1 MKMIKSEVPS
11 NCPKGVVAS
20 VSAKVGDVM
29 QANVPGE
36 LPRGERQVI
45 NTKRTLK
52 FSSDDGMD
60 ELYSVMQ
67 QAKANNSYVRDIKTS
82 PDPAIVIASDGQL
95 DDLVRFCAPLAG
107 VESCAMTVGPTF
119 NLGEFECTP
128 TTYRHLMV
136 QTRRY
141 KTYPVFVGPILIHY
155 RKNFSTFLHFS
166 SALVALRKDLQY
178 LRVFGSDGE
187 KALINAFMHEFRF
200 AIHLHC
206 SIHARNNIKKNL
218 RERRLPELVVNEIT
232 DEIFGK
238 QVGSSYVEGLVDAE
252 SEEIFYKQL
261 EERKVQWDRIEKE
274 NPGCVS
280 GFYEWFN
287 EHKCEEIVS
296 GMLSPVREDA
306 GLGVP
311 PSAFTTNVSE
321 SITAM
326 LKRKV
331 NYKKSELVAF
341 IQHLKEL
348 IDEQQRE
355 LERAVI
361 RRGKYEFRE
370 EYKFLEVDEAT

>member
-1 MKMIKSEVPS
+1 M
-11 NCPKGVVAS
+11 
-20 VSAKVGDVM
+20 
-29 QANVPGE
+29 
-36 LPRGERQVI
+36 
-45 NTKRTLK
+45 
-52 FSSDDGMD
+52 
-60 ELYSVMQ
+60 
-67 QAKANNSYVRDIKTS
+67 
-82 PDPAIVIASDGQL
+82 
-95 DDLVRFCAPLAG
+95 
-107 VESCAMTVGPTF
+107 
-119 NLGEFECTP
+119 
-128 TTYRHLMV
+128 
-136 QTRRY
+136 
-141 KTYPVFVGPILIHY
+141 
-155 RKNFSTFLHFS
+155 
-166 SALVALRKDLQY
+166 
-178 LRVFGSDGE
+178 FGSDGE

-200 AIHLHC
+200 AIHLYC
-206 SIHARNNIKKNL
+206 TIHARNNIKKNL

-296 GMLSPVREDA
+296 GMLSPVREDS

-311 PSAFTTNVSE
+311 LSAFTTNASE